1 MRFIQWRFMDDCQR
15 MIVRLPFSFL
25 LLAMAERKLYRVLF
39 GMSTKGSR
47 QLRALGSRFMQ
58 QCSERMLVR
67 TDFSV
72 FFFKWERENCIL
84 FLFQGNDRND
94 CKHQELDLYSCAVQ
108 MVANLLFLSFIYNIR
123 EKEEIVSYFFWN
135 IQKKIETVPGI
146 RNENY
151 IVIRTLCEWLLE
163 AKIFVFLLFFFI

>member
-1 MRFIQWRFMDDCQR
+1 
-15 MIVRLPFSFL
+15 
-25 LLAMAERKLYRVLF
+25 
-39 GMSTKGSR
+39 
-47 QLRALGSRFMQ
+47 
-58 QCSERMLVR
+58 
-67 TDFSV
+67 
-72 FFFKWERENCIL
+72 
-84 FLFQGNDRND
+84 
-94 CKHQELDLYSCAVQ
+94 

-163 AKIFVFLLFFFI
+163 AKIFVFLLFFFIWDATISTIVL

>member
-1 MRFIQWRFMDDCQR
+1 MRFIQWRSMDDCQR

-72 FFFKWERENCIL
+72 FFFKWEGENCIL
-84 FLFQGNDRND
+84 FLFQANDRND

-108 MVANLLFLSFIYNIR
+108 MVASLLLLSFIYNIKG
-123 EKEEIVSYFFWN
+123 EKLYLISLGISRRRSKQFQALEMRI
-135 IQKKIETVPGI
+135 IQ
-146 RNENY
+146 
-151 IVIRTLCEWLLE
+151 
-163 AKIFVFLLFFFI
+163 